1 MHLGATAGRCRVS
14 GHLRMRMIFDGAR
27 RTLRWQRHTPEG
39 GCRLMK
45 GCIQACTARCGRIS
59 MLGCPV
65 QAATV
70 GVLPVRIGYAD
81 LRAMGN
87 VVRRS

>member
-45 GCIQACTARCGRIS
+45 GCIQACTAG
-59 MLGCPV
+59 V
-65 QAATV
+65 AAYPCS
-70 GVLPVRIGYAD
+70 GVLFRRRRLGYS
-81 LRAMGN
+81 
-87 VVRRS
+87 RSGSGTPIFGRWGMW